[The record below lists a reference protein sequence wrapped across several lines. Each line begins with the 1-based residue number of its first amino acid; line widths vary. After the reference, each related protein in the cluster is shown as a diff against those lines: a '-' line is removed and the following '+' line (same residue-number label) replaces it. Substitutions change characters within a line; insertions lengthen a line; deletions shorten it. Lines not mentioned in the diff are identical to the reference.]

1 MWTTCRRGSWLLLAL
16 ICAAFLWASPAVAE
30 GARYCHDKLQ
40 FCIAVATKEN
50 ATTHG
55 RDVFV
60 SLSARPSENGGWT
73 AVGIGQVMAGALMFL
88 VYSDSSKASVTA
100 SIRTASGHVMPTV
113 LTANTTK
120 VGVLHAEMTESKDY
134 YAQFVCYSCDQWLP
148 DKIDMTSTSQPWIYA
163 RNTKQ
168 IFYTAEN
175 DANLMIHDSYGV
187 LAVDMPSTLIAD
199 GDPIPAIQPGVPSF
213 GVSLVKESSEK
224 DHGKQEAWPSA
235 VQLHGIIMTI
245 SFMGLFGA
253 GGVII
258 RLPLGQSF
266 RYHWIVQLTASILA
280 VGSALYMLL
289 RAKHLGPHKIIGLI
303 VVSAL
308 IVQGVLGHKHHAVF
322 VKLRRQSLYTM
333 LHRWLGRAVLSLGI
347 FNVGTGLYYRGWSTL
362 ALIAWLVVAAAE
374 VAGYSYVVY
383 LYQRR
388 RWQEGK
394 PIQKDEEDEEI
405 FDMGVDDDIEGVL
418 LMERGEHEHKAVNIR
433 DSSLSY
439 VR

>member
-1 MWTTCRRGSWLLLAL
+1 MWPTCRRGSWLLLTL
-16 ICAAFLWASPAVAE
+16 ISAAFLWPAPAVAA
-30 GARYCHDKLQ
+30 GAQYCHDKLQ
-40 FCIAVATKEN
+40 FCMAVATKAN

-73 AVGIGQVMAGALMFL
+73 AVGIGQVMAGALMLL

-134 YAQFVCYSCDQWLP
+134 YAQFVCYSCDQWWP

-163 RNTKQ
+163 SNTKQ

-187 LAVDMPSTLIAD
+187 LTVDMSSTLIAD
-199 GDPIPAIQPGVPSF
+199 GDPIPAIQPGALSF
-213 GVSLVKESSEK
+213 GVSLVKESSER
-224 DHGKQEAWPSA
+224 DHDKQEAWPSA

-245 SFMGLFGA
+245 SLMGLFGA
-253 GGVII
+253 GGAII
-258 RLPLGQSF
+258 RLPLAQSF

-303 VVSAL
+303 VISAL
-308 IVQGVLGHKHHAVF
+308 IVQGALGYKHHAVF
-322 VKLRRQSLYTM
+322 VKLRRQSLYTT
-333 LHRWLGRAVLSLGI
+333 LHRWLGRTVLCLGI

-362 ALIAWLVVAAAE
+362 GLIAWLVVAAAE

-383 LYQRR
+383 LHQRR
-388 RWQEGK
+388 RRQEQGK
-394 PIQKDEEDEEI
+394 PIQKDEDDEEI
-405 FDMGVDDDIEGVL
+405 FDVGVDDDIEEVP
-418 LMERGEHEHKAVNIR
+418 LMERAEHEHEGSKHM
-433 DSSLSY
+433 
-439 VR
+439 